1 PADQAFRS
9 PGLARSFSSTFS
21 SSRHVAAQRH
31 WPYVSRITP
40 VFSIMSAMTPP
51 RRCGYGRETPD
62 MATITTRSR
71 WGWRGFG
78 RRVAWLRAEGGS
90 PSGGGSPGSARRVAH
105 LRAEGRLAPRGGWLT
120 FGRRVAWLR
129 AAGGSPSGGGA
140 PGSARTEA
148 HLSALGGGRSSA
160 TKPLTGREEGR
171 QPLATPHPG
180 ISPPRRAPRCR
191 RAAARAGSGVRYPL
205 RRPRP
210 RSGRPGPIPPIG
222 PGRAPAQQDRY
233 AAAPAA
239 GSLHRHAV
247 RR

>member
-1 PADQAFRS
+1 RGLPDCWAAARAEEVAPDLRDCAAVPADQAIRS
-9 PGLARSFSSTFS
+9 PGLARSFGSTFS

-120 FGRRVAWLR
+120 LARWG
-129 AAGGSPSGGGA
+129 AAGRQPPSRSRGA
-140 PGSARTEA
+140 RG
-148 HLSALGGGRSSA
+148 
-160 TKPLTGREEGR
+160 GR